1 MRSHQWY
8 KLDAERNTADTNR
21 KSSILLKEKILT
33 TRETTIYTTRPD
45 GTTTDREPFFSFC
58 CCYCCC
64 YALHQKVGNCR
75 RSISESACCV
85 IVPRARYQKIPF
97 LFFFRFSFSFWRS
110 DIQPQPTAYIIHDGI
125 VLHHARE
132 REKEIGKKYTQEA
145 QQRKSRKIKGE
156 KIL

>member
-1 MRSHQWY
+1 MRSHQRY

-97 LFFFRFSFSFWRS
+97 LFFFSFFIFILKVWHTTTTNSVYYSRRYRFTS
-110 DIQPQPTAYIIHDGI
+110 
-125 VLHHARE
+125 RE
-132 REKEIGKKYTQEA
+132 RE
-145 QQRKSRKIKGE
+145 RKGNRE
-156 KIL
+156 KIHPGGSAA